1 MSYITV
7 PTALFVMMVIW
18 LVGFMVMVAY
28 LVHRNAQEMTDLE
41 IALKELKRSTEG
53 KMKDIRDETER
64 KIDVLW
70 NECARQRDDKDSMFS
85 QLTRDITDLEKRQHS
100 LEEGFGLIRN
110 SVEKAENDISE
121 MKGWQI
127 VLNDTFV
134 PSEIKCD
141 VTNVESFAEDLKIK
155 KEVETE
161 LETELETCSDV

>member
-28 LVHRNAQEMTDLE
+28 LVHRNTQDMTDLE
-41 IALKELKRSTEG
+41 VALKELKRSTEG

-70 NECARQRDDKDSMFS
+70 NECTRQRDDKDSMFS
-85 QLTRDITDLEKRQHS
+85 QVVKDISDLEKRQHS

-110 SVEKAENDISE
+110 SVEKAENDIYEIEFWRKSLH
-121 MKGWQI
+121 I
-127 VLNDTFV
+127 VYETAA
-134 PSEIKCD
+134 PGEIVCD
-141 VTNVESFAEDLKIK
+141 MTDPRSFAEDLKIK

-161 LETELETCSDV
+161 LETCSDV

>member
-28 LVHRNAQEMTDLE
+28 LVHRNTQDMTDLE
-41 IALKELKRSTEG
+41 VALKELKRNTEG

-70 NECARQRDDKDSMFS
+70 NECTRQRDDKDSMFS
-85 QLTRDITDLEKRQHS
+85 QLTRDISDLEKRQHS

-121 MKGWQI
+121 MKGWRI
-127 VLNDTFV
+127 VLNDTFA

-141 VTNVESFAEDLKIK
+141 VTDVRSFAEDLKTLK
-155 KEVETE
+155 FGTE
-161 LETELETCSDV
+161 LETKLETCSDA